1 MSTLTRQEARAVV
14 RIELAD
20 MPPSANSLRK
30 SFVRNGKVVS
40 AKTDA
45 YSAWREAAIWEI
57 ASQRAGRIGGPYSL
71 SIAVQRHWRSK
82 RARDIDNIIKPVS
95 DALVKAGIVRD
106 DSLAESV
113 SARWAGDLG
122 GPAVVVIVQEAQEA
136 MAA

>member
-1 MSTLTRQEARAVV
+1 MISLTRQEARAAV
-14 RIELAD
+14 RIELTD

-30 SFVRNGKVVS
+30 SFVRNGKVAS

-57 ASQRAGRIGGPYSL
+57 ASQQAGRIDGPYRL

-95 DALVKAGIVRD
+95 DALVKAGVVKD
-106 DSLAESV
+106 DSLAECIT
-113 SARWAGDLG
+113 AKWADDLG
-122 GPAVVVIVQEAQEA
+122 GPAVVVIVQEAIAE

>member
-1 MSTLTRQEARAVV
+1 MTSLTRQEARSAV

-57 ASQRAGRIGGPYSL
+57 ASQRAGRIDGQYSL
-71 SIAVQRHWRSK
+71 SIAAQRNWRTK
-82 RARDIDNIIKPVS
+82 RARDLDNLIKPVS
-95 DALVKAGIVRD
+95 DAIVKAGVVKD
-106 DSLAESV
+106 DSLAQRVTAEWV
-113 SARWAGDLG
+113 DDLG
-122 GPAVVVIVQEAQEA
+122 GPAVVVIIQEAQEVL
-136 MAA
+136 AA